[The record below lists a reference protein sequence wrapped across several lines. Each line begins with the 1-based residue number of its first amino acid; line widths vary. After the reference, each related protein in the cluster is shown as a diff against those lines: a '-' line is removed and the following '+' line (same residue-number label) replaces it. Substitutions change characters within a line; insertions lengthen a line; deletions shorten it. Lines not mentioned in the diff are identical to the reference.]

1 MRSLKDKFDELRQR
15 LRHGRHLDNTG
26 TESIFYL
33 VYPVAEILEVKRQT
47 KAWIAKLTNDGW
59 NVVSLSMAEA
69 LETVLRGDK
78 FRKTWLLGEKA
89 ILQHAEKTNAPIDFR
104 EINKTL
110 SKALCDNSKLSP
122 KLVDHIE
129 SKLTAAES
137 HASGLLLITDLEALH
152 PYLRINTIETKLQGH
167 IHCPVV
173 VLYPGKREGKTSLR
187 FLEFYPA
194 DPNYRSEHIG

>member
-26 TESIFYL
+26 TEPIFYL

-47 KAWIAKLTNDGW
+47 KAWIAKLTNDGC

-69 LETVLRGDK
+69 LEAVLRGDK

-129 SKLTAAES
+129 SKLRAAES

-152 PYLRINTIETKLQGH
+152 PYLRINTIETKLQGR